1 MKYLV
6 MILNKTAKQLV
17 YLERLLIESSKFAI
31 MIKRCSIVGPFLKSL
46 IVVYIMQTFIGCAN
60 IVPPSGGPRDSIPPY
75 LVAAKPKDS
84 AVNIQPKEIWL
95 GFNEY
100 INATSLQENVIV
112 SPTLKNNPLFDAKLN
127 TIRIRISD
135 TLAPNTTYNI
145 QFGQSIRDVNEG
157 NIANKFSYTFSTG
170 PTIDTGGLRGT
181 VRLAETGRVD
191 STLIVVLHPTGKDS
205 AVNKDKPMYY
215 SRVDGKGRFEFR
227 FLPYKSFQIFALPND
242 YTKRYDDS
250 TKLIAYLD
258 STITVGTTK
267 DSIRLFAFEA
277 AKKVEKK
284 KTIQA
289 IANKNLKRNTA
300 SIRYGKNLDG
310 SEQDLLKP
318 LHLIFETPIH
328 LNDSFPILLCD
339 TNNKPI
345 EGFTV
350 KLDTGTHQHIII
362 DYPWREL
369 TKLHLI
375 VPKNALNDSLNN
387 TLVKADTIKFVTK
400 STAAYGA
407 AMIRIAGYQQYTN
420 PILLLTKD
428 EAILYQYPITKNLLN
443 IAMLPP
449 GEYVLKIL
457 EDKNGNG
464 KWDTGKYGKQKL
476 QPEIIQVL
484 KSSLNIKADW
494 DNELNLIINK

>member
-1 MKYLV
+1 
-6 MILNKTAKQLV
+6 
-17 YLERLLIESSKFAI
+17 
-31 MIKRCSIVGPFLKSL
+31 MIKRGIILGNFLKG
-46 IVVYIMQTFIGCAN
+46 IIAVYLMQALIGCAN

-75 LVAAKPKDS
+75 LVVAKPKDS
-84 AVNIQPKEIWL
+84 AVNIQPKEIWI

-157 NIANKFSYTFSTG
+157 NIANNFSYTFSTG
-170 PTIDTGGLRGT
+170 PTIDTGSLKGT

-191 STLIVVLHPTGKDS
+191 STLIVILHPMGKDS
-205 AVNKDKPMYY
+205 AVFKDKPMYY
-215 SRVDGKGRFEFR
+215 SRVDGKGRFEFK
-227 FLPYKSFQIFALPND
+227 FLPKKSFQIFVLPND

-250 TKLIAYLD
+250 TKLIAFSD
-258 STITVGTTK
+258 TEIVVGTIR
-267 DSIRLFAFEA
+267 DSIHLFAFQA

-284 KTIQA
+284 KTILA
-289 IANKNLKRNTA
+289 NANKNLKRNTA
-300 SIRYGKNLDG
+300 SLRYGKNLDG

-328 LNDSFPILLCD
+328 LNDSFPILLSD
-339 TNNKPI
+339 TNNKSI
-345 EGFTV
+345 EGFSVTI
-350 KLDTGTHQHIII
+350 DTTTHQNVII

-375 VPKNALNDSLNN
+375 VPKNSISDSLNN
-387 TLVKADTIKFVTK
+387 TLTKTDTLKFVTK

-407 AMIRIAGYQQYTN
+407 ALIRISGYQQYIN
-420 PILLLTKD
+420 PILLLIKE
-428 EAILYQYPITKNLLN
+428 EAIVYQYPITKNLLT
-443 IAMLPP
+443 ISMLPP

-476 QPEIIQVL
+476 QPELIQVL
-484 KSSLNIKADW
+484 KSVLNVKANW

>member
-1 MKYLV
+1 MML
-6 MILNKTAKQLV
+6 
-17 YLERLLIESSKFAI
+17 
-31 MIKRCSIVGPFLKSL
+31 SL
-46 IVVYIMQTFIGCAN
+46 IGCAN

-84 AVNIQPKEIWL
+84 AVNIHPKEIWL

-100 INATSLQENVIV
+100 ITTTSLQENVIV

-170 PTIDTGGLRGT
+170 PTIDTGSLIGT

-191 STLIVVLHPTGKDS
+191 STLIVVLHPTGNDS
-205 AVNKDKPMYY
+205 AVNKERPMYY

-250 TKLIAYLD
+250 TKLIAFSD
-258 STITVGTTK
+258 SIITVGTTK
-267 DSIRLFAFEA
+267 DSIRLFAFEG
-277 AKKVEKK
+277 AKKIEKK
-284 KTIQA
+284 KTVLA
-289 IANKNLKRNTA
+289 NVNKNLKR
-300 SIRYGKNLDG
+300 NLDG

-318 LHLIFETPIH
+318 LYLIFETPIH
-328 LNDSFPILLCD
+328 LNDSLPIVLCD

-350 KLDTGTHQHIII
+350 KLDTGKHQNIII

-375 VPKNALNDSLNN
+375 IPKNAISDSLNN
-387 TLVKADTIKFVTK
+387 TLTKTDTVKFVTK

-407 AMIRIAGYQQYTN
+407 ALIRIAGYQQYTH
-420 PILLLTKD
+420 PILLLIKE
-428 EAILYQYPITKNLLN
+428 EAIVYQYPITKNLLN
-443 IAMLPP
+443 ISMLPP

-476 QPEIIQVL
+476 QPELIQVL
-484 KSSLNIKADW
+484 KSSMNIKANW